1 MSSDKYIKSEIM
13 YGNESEVVAKEV
25 KSKPADYFEHYIT
38 VNQFIEDIKLRYPEE
53 FNKARQ
59 IKVYFFTDKSVYY
72 NEIKSTYGLRTT
84 IRHYAYIRPEII
96 TFTSITP
103 EKKVINKVLNG
114 GLEVYQDYG
123 IRFETHI
130 PKHGSEEFRK
140 DREVLTDSKVNILL
154 INTAQQIYTKKAGR
168 FDLFDKEINYYD
180 WTTRMI
186 KETQPDYKYIMKE
199 LYPKADQFET
209 IEDTMT
215 KNDDGEMTFE

>member
-13 YGNESEVVAKEV
+13 YGNESEEAPKEV
-25 KSKPADYFEHYIT
+25 ESKPAEYFEHSIT
-38 VNQFIEDIKLRYPEE
+38 INQFIADIKLRYPEE

-84 IRHYAYIRPEII
+84 TKNYAYIRPEII

-103 EKKVINKVLNG
+103 EKKVINQVLNG
-114 GLEVYQDYG
+114 GLDVYQDYG

-130 PKHGSEEFRK
+130 PRHNSEEFRH

-154 INTAQQIYTKKAGR
+154 INTAQQTYTKKAGR
-168 FDLFDKEINYYD
+168 WDLMDKEINYYD

-186 KETQPDYKYIMKE
+186 KETQPDYKYVMKE
-199 LYPKADQFET
+199 LYPKADQFESL
-209 IEDTMT
+209 EDTME
-215 KNDDGEMTFE
+215 KNDDGELTF